1 MKVKRFRFLAFLMAC
16 ILILSA
22 VPAMAAEQPFNAIE
36 NGDFEEIAPDGLPQS
51 WGFGTVRLGVNGE
64 ITDKGYQ
71 NSKAARIY
79 SADESLGISQ
89 AVYGLIPGNTYKLSM
104 QVNAPKKGGLIK
116 MEIWSN
122 PVPKREHAGAEQLT
136 IGTTKGWE
144 EKTIEF
150 TAPENAYYLTL
161 ALRIVNGGDV
171 TFDNVTFTGELD
183 EANTA
188 AILAKKQEM
197 VINGSFE
204 EQDSASDAPKEW
216 GLNGGAWG
224 TNSFYTNEARTGNK
238 AVRFTSEDTKIYVA
252 QKVYGVVPGAK
263 YTAGGWIKNMKE
275 DSNAGML
282 KLEFWA
288 NPEIEKKSVGS
299 AQVSAKNAP
308 VGEWQKF
315 TISGTIP
322 EECYYASFMVRLV
335 AAGDVIWDDITFYS
349 EFNPDGVPQP
359 PYQDP
364 VPVKDYTY
372 MSENLFQNPGFEELD
387 ADGKAVAWD
396 YYSQD
401 HISVSDTVAFAGN
414 NSLKISTTNGKNPWG
429 CQMVYGLE
437 PGAKYVIR
445 GKLRADDS
453 NACCFKLEFYAAD
466 EGKKDST
473 GNSTSEFAGYTNG
486 EWIDFAHEFDVPPRT
501 KGTACYIRL
510 RSSTGTIYYDEVGL
524 YKIGY
529 EDKFKLLTDDVFY
542 YTDDHGYGT
551 ATVFPL
557 ERYGAEYGN
566 SGYAVFKFLDGNTVL
581 SEATV
586 PMKNSEAIFK
596 YDLDLIREKQRAYQI
611 SMQMFSDDGVLI
623 QEKLQNI
630 YKYDRPTSMDKDGN
644 FYVDGK
650 LFEPVFA
657 YHVNQGHYEQC
668 LEAGINVVQGEN
680 FNSAKAYL
688 DFLDKAHAVGMKV
701 MVPFYGGMKP
711 AGHPH
716 KAENTKKIVA
726 EIKDH
731 PAIFAY
737 MIMDEPYFNFT
748 DPEPYMENSYKIIR
762 DIDPVHPI
770 YTMENR
776 NYLQGYRY
784 CDIFGVDIYQSKSPN
799 PQSVIADYMRQIQL
813 SSSYKKPVWALL
825 QTFYYGDK
833 FPTGDELRSTIYQAY
848 FEGAKAVGYYTIRTA
863 GQNKEHLVDMDI
875 WSTVKDFGGEENKL
889 LQSMMSRG
897 EYPGFRDEKTD
908 KYWYRSFVKDG
919 KVIVS
924 FLNFSGTEEVTA
936 EVKLTS
942 GCGNVSLGSV
952 TAKALYG
959 AEGTASGTD
968 TLKISLKPSAAETW
982 EITPDGAVDFSTLVY
997 SPFVDFVKSTVDIE
1011 ALANNTKKVVA
1022 PDFRNLGNDYTWA
1035 RNAVDTLY
1043 AKGIVNSESA
1053 ISYAPGRRITRGDF
1067 AMYLVRTLGLT
1078 ADTTENFTDVKPE
1091 MEYAKELAIGKAC
1104 GILQGVGD
1112 NKYNPEAF
1120 ITRQDMMT
1128 IISRGMQLSGEGADI
1143 SAFSDAGLI
1152 ADYAVDHVK
1161 AMVKS
1166 GLVKGNADGTM
1177 NPLGNTTRAEAAV
1190 IMQRIIEMA

>member
-1 MKVKRFRFLAFLMAC
+1 MKTVKIFCLLLSLTLLFGTGTALAAD
-16 ILILSA
+16 
-22 VPAMAAEQPFNAIE
+22 VPFNAIE
-36 NGDFEEIAPDGLPQS
+36 NGGFEEIAPDGLPQS
-51 WGFGTVRLGVNGE
+51 WNLGSVRLGVNGE
-64 ITDKGYQ
+64 ITDKGY
-71 NSKAARIY
+71 NNTKAVRIY
-79 SADESLGISQ
+79 SEEESLGISQ
-89 AVYGLIPGNTYKLSM
+89 SVYGLIPGNTYKLSM
-104 QVNAPKKGGLIK
+104 WVNAPKKGGLVK
-116 MEIWSN
+116 MEIWTN
-122 PVPKREHAGAEQLT
+122 PVPKRESAGSEQFSV
-136 IGTTKGWE
+136 GTTRGWE
-144 EKTIEF
+144 EKSLEF
-150 TAPENAYYLTL
+150 VAPENAYYLSL

-171 TFDNVTFTGELD
+171 TFDDITFEGELD

-188 AILAKKQEM
+188 AILAPKQDL

-204 EQDSASDAPKEW
+204 EAEEESGKPKDW
-216 GLNGGAWG
+216 GLSGGTWDQ
-224 TNSFYTNEARTGNK
+224 NSFYTDEARTGSK
-238 AVRFTSEDTKIYVA
+238 AVRFTSEDTKIYVS
-252 QKVYGVVPGAK
+252 QKVYGLVPGAK
-263 YTAGGWIKNMKE
+263 YTAGGWVKNMVE
-275 DSNAGML
+275 GSNAGML
-282 KLEFWA
+282 KLEFWT
-288 NPEIEKKSVGS
+288 NPEIEKKNVGN
-299 AQVSAKNAP
+299 AQVSTKGAP

-315 TISGTIP
+315 SLSGTVP
-322 EECYYASFMVRLV
+322 EDSYYVAFMVRLV
-335 AAGDVIWDDITFYS
+335 SAGDVIWDDITFYS
-349 EFNPDGVPQP
+349 EYNEDGVPQT
-359 PYQDP
+359 PYQEP

-372 MSENLFQNPGFEELD
+372 LSENLFQNPGFEELD
-387 ADGKAVAWD
+387 ADGKAVGWD
-396 YYSQD
+396 YYSTD
-401 HISVSDTVAFAGN
+401 HISVSDSVAFSGS

-453 NACCFKLEFYAAD
+453 NSACFKLEFYAAD

-542 YTDDHGYGT
+542 YTDNHGYGT
-551 ATVFPL
+551 ATIFPL

-566 SGYAVFKFLDGNTVL
+566 SGYAVFKFLDGDTVL

-586 PMKNSEAIFK
+586 PMKNSEALFK
-596 YDLDLIREKQRAYQI
+596 YDLDLIQEKQRAYQI
-611 SMQMFSDDGVLI
+611 SMQMFADDSTLL
-623 QEKLQNI
+623 QEKIQNV
-630 YKYDRPTSMDKDGN
+630 YKYDRPTSMDENGN
-644 FYVDGK
+644 FYVDGE

-657 YHVNQGHYEQC
+657 YHVNQRHYEQC

-688 DFLDKAHAVGMKV
+688 EFLDNAQAVGMKV

-737 MIMDEPYFNFT
+737 MIMDEPYFNFV

-770 YTMENR
+770 YTMENK

-784 CDIFGVDIYQSKSPN
+784 CDIFGVDIYQAKSPN
-799 PQSVIADYMRQIQL
+799 PHSVIAGYMRQIQL

-833 FPTGDELRSTIYQAY
+833 FPSGDELRSTIYQSY
-848 FEGAKAVGYYTIRTA
+848 FEGAKSVGYYTIRSA
-863 GQNKEHLVDMDI
+863 GENNEHLVDMDI
-875 WSTVKDFGGEENKL
+875 WSTVKDFGGEENAL
-889 LQSMMSRG
+889 LQSLMSRG

-924 FLNFSGTEEVTA
+924 FINFSGTEEVTA
-936 EVKLTS
+936 EVNLTS

-959 AEGTASGTD
+959 AEGTATGAD
-968 TLKISLKPSAAETW
+968 TLKITLKPGAAETW
-982 EITPDGAVDFSTLVY
+982 EITPSSTVDFSGLTY

-1011 ALANNTKKVVA
+1011 ALANNTSKVVA
-1022 PDFRNLGNDYTWA
+1022 PDFRNLGNDYGWA
-1035 RNAVDTLY
+1035 RGAVDTLY

-1067 AMYLVRTLGLT
+1067 AMFLVRTLGLT
-1078 ADTTENFTDVKPE
+1078 ADTTENFADVKPE
-1091 MEYAKELAIGKAC
+1091 MEYARELAIGRAC

-1112 NKYNPEAF
+1112 NKYNPEAY

-1128 IISRGMQLSGEGADI
+1128 IIARGMQLSGEGTDI
-1143 SAFSDAGLI
+1143 SGFSDAGQI
-1152 ADYAVDHVK
+1152 ADYAVDSVR
-1161 AMVKS
+1161 AMVKV
-1166 GLVKGNADGTM
+1166 GLVQGNADGTM
-1177 NPLGNTTRAEAAV
+1177 NPLGSTTRAEAAV
-1190 IMQRIIEMA
+1190 IMQRILEMA